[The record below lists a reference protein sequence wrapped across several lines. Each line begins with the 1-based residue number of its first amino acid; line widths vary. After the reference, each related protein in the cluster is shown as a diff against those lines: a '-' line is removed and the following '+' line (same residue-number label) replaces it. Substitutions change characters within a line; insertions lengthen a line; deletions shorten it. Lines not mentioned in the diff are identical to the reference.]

1 MTDYVICIPSY
12 KRADICNAQTL
23 ATLNSL
29 NIDKDRV
36 YVFVANR
43 AEYETYNAVLNK
55 DFYHKIVI
63 GVLGIVQQRLFISR
77 EFIQYKQIVYVD
89 DDIKK
94 IDFSLSEYKDHT
106 LHEFIEFA
114 FTLCKKSGSFIWGVY
129 PVYNPYFR
137 KDRPEVSTG
146 LNFIIGCFY
155 GVINRPWSLE
165 TEIKVALNGCKD
177 DVENSIL
184 YYKNDGIVIRFNRI
198 GFVTK
203 IYNNTGGMGNFKSRI
218 EPAKI
223 AAENL
228 LKAYPEYGKIK
239 TRKNGMIEFVL
250 HKNVK
255 KETQKCREPTLN
267 NGNS

>member
-1 MTDYVICIPSY
+1 MQSEYDYVICIPSY
-12 KRADICNAQTL
+12 KRADICNTQTL

-29 NIDKDRV
+29 NIDKNRV

-55 DFYHKIVI
+55 DFYYKIVI
-63 GVLGIVQQRLFISR
+63 GVPGIVQQRLFISR
-77 EFIQYKQIVYVD
+77 EFIQYKQIVYID
-89 DDIKK
+89 DDIQK
-94 IDFSLSEYKDHT
+94 IDLSLSEYKDHT

-114 FTLCKKSGSFIWGVY
+114 FQLCKKSGSYIWGVY

-137 KDRPEVSTG
+137 KNRPEISTG

-165 TEIKVALNGCKD
+165 TENRVALCSKE
-177 DVENSIL
+177 DVERSIL

-203 IYNNTGGMGNFKSRI
+203 FFNNVGGLGDFKSRI
-218 EPAKI
+218 ESSKTE
-223 AAENL
+223 AENL
-228 LKAYPEYGKIK
+228 LKAYPEYGRIK
-239 TRKNGMIEFVL
+239 TRKNGMTEFVL
-250 HKNVK
+250 KKKVK
-255 KETQKCREPTLN
+255 K
-267 NGNS
+267 